1 MTPAL
6 FSHRKH
12 WAARLGTAPFLPMT
26 RAEMTAL
33 GWDACDIILVTGDAY
48 IDHPSFGMALIG
60 RLLEA
65 QGYRVGIISQPD
77 WLSVDAFRG
86 LGQPTL
92 YFGVTAGNM
101 DSMVNRYTSDRK
113 VRSDDAY
120 TPNAAPNKR
129 PDRAV
134 TVYAQRCR
142 EAYPGTPVII
152 GSIEASLRRIAHYDY
167 WSDTVRRSVL
177 PDSKADLLIFG
188 NAERALLEVTHRLS
202 RGENIADIRD
212 VRGTAFMVNRD
223 WKPEANWIEVMSTE
237 LDIPGAIDAH
247 VDPYAMTPSTLPSPA
262 SGGGVGGEGKAPAK
276 ARPLPAD
283 LLAHAREL
291 RSQQTDAEQFMW
303 GILRAKRFLDYKF
316 RRQHP
321 VAPYI
326 LDFYCDELK
335 LAIEL
340 DGGQHADQ
348 QPYDEARTQALKAQG
363 IHVLRFWNND
373 VLSQTEPVLE
383 GIYQAILALEAPS
396 PLAPPPASPLSPTL
410 SRLREREQMPSP
422 DQLMGEGNIQ
432 PLRFVPKAE
441 RLAAR
446 QAERERTVIRL
457 PDYDQVKNNPSF
469 YAHASRVFHLESN
482 PGNARAMRQAHGV
495 RDVWLNP
502 PPIPLS
508 TPDMDAVYDM
518 PYARA
523 PHPSYGDAKIPAWE
537 MIRFSINI
545 MRGCFGGC
553 TFCSITEHEGR
564 IIQSRSEDSVIREIE
579 AIRDK
584 TPGFT
589 GIISDLGG
597 PTANMYRM
605 ACKSKKIETACRRPS
620 CVFPDV
626 CDNLNTDHTPLIH
639 MYRRARAVPGVKKI
653 LISSGLRYDL
663 AVRSPEYVKELV
675 QHHVGGYLK
684 IAPEHTEPGPLSKMM
699 KPGMGAYDRFKNMF
713 EAASK
718 AVGKKQ
724 YLIPYFIA
732 AHPGTTDEDMMNL
745 ALWLKKNDFRLDQ
758 VQTFLPTPMALA
770 TTMYHT
776 EKNPL
781 KKVLGGKGESVPVVR
796 QARTR
801 RLHKAFLRYHDADNW
816 PLLREALKEMGR
828 EDLIGNSKKHLIP
841 LYQPA
846 GTGRQPEGTRAP
858 RAEGARGKPG
868 QGKPGQ
874 PRPGQDRSA
883 QPKPGTGKSAP
894 AKAGSG
900 KPATGKPTPSTRGRP
915 PRKGTPTSS
924 GLKPGEDRMP
934 QVPKHPLSQRR
945 GGGKSR

>member
-1 MTPAL
+1 MTHAL

-12 WAARLGTAPFLPMT
+12 WAARFGTAPFLPMS

-33 GWDACDIILVTGDAY
+33 GWDACDVILVTGDAY
-48 IDHPSFGMALIG
+48 IDHPSFGMALVG

-77 WLSVDAFRG
+77 WHSADAFRA

-113 VRSDDAY
+113 IRSDDAY
-120 TPNAAPNKR
+120 TANAEPNKR

-142 EAYPGTPVII
+142 EAFPGTPVII

-188 NAERALLEVTHRLS
+188 NAERALLDVTHRLAK
-202 RGENIADIRD
+202 GEKIGDIRD
-212 VRGTAFMVNRD
+212 VRGTGFMVPHD
-223 WKPEANWIEVMSTE
+223 WKPEETWIEVLSTE
-237 LDIPGAIDAH
+237 LDTPGAIDAH
-247 VDPYAMTPSTLPSPA
+247 VDPYAMTPDGPTAQTP
-262 SGGGVGGEGKAPAK
+262 EGTAPV
-276 ARPLPAD
+276 R
-283 LLAHAREL
+283 
-291 RSQQTDAEQFMW
+291 
-303 GILRAKRFLDYKF
+303 I
-316 RRQHP
+316 
-321 VAPYI
+321 
-326 LDFYCDELK
+326 
-335 LAIEL
+335 
-340 DGGQHADQ
+340 
-348 QPYDEARTQALKAQG
+348 
-363 IHVLRFWNND
+363 
-373 VLSQTEPVLE
+373 
-383 GIYQAILALEAPS
+383 
-396 PLAPPPASPLSPTL
+396 
-410 SRLREREQMPSP
+410 
-422 DQLMGEGNIQ
+422 
-432 PLRFVPKAE
+432 VPKAE
-441 RLAAR
+441 RLAAKQELR
-446 QAERERTVIRL
+446 ARTVIRL
-457 PDYDQVKNNPSF
+457 PDYDQVKNNPVL

-482 PGNARAMRQAHGV
+482 PGNARALRQAHGE

-502 PPIPLS
+502 PPIPLT
-508 TPDMDAVYDM
+508 TPEMDAVYDL

-537 MIRFSINI
+537 MIRFSVNI

-564 IIQSRSEDSVIREIE
+564 IIQSRSEDSVIKEIE

-589 GIISDLGG
+589 GVISDLGG

-605 ACKSKKIETACRRPS
+605 ACKSKKIESACRRLS
-620 CVFPDV
+620 CVFPDI

-639 MYRRARAVPGVKKI
+639 MYRRARALPGIKKI

-684 IAPEHTEPGPLSKMM
+684 IAPEHTEAGPLSKMM
-699 KPGMGAYDRFKNMF
+699 KPGMGAYDRFKEMF

-732 AHPGTTDEDMMNL
+732 AHPGTTDEDMLNL
-745 ALWLKKNDFRLDQ
+745 ALWLKKHDFRLDQ

-770 TTMYHT
+770 TAMYHT

-781 KKVLGGKGESVPVVR
+781 KKVLGGKAEAVSVVK
-796 QARTR
+796 QGRTR

-816 PLLREALKEMGR
+816 PLLREALKDMGR

-841 LYQPA
+841 SYQPA
-846 GTGRQPEGTRAP
+846 GTGKQPEGTRTP
-858 RAEGARGKPG
+858 RAEGGRVKPASGKPG
-868 QGKPGQ
+868 
-874 PRPGQDRSA
+874 S
-883 QPKPGTGKSAP
+883 PKPHAAKPTP
-894 AKAGSG
+894 AKAGANKAGAAKPTSG
-900 KPATGKPTPSTRGRP
+900 KPAPASRGRP
-915 PRKGTPTSS
+915 
-924 GLKPGEDRMP
+924 P